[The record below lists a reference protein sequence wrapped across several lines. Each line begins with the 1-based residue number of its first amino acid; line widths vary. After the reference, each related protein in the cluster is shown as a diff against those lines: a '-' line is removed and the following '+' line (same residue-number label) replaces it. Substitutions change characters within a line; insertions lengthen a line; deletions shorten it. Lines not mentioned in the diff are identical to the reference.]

1 MKCRHIDSYMVEG
14 TWGPHRAKRVCWD
27 CGMHVK
33 WEKAQQNPY
42 YKRTGRKYVYGSNT
56 GTANK
61 PITHSQNSSSHV
73 QMGI

>member
-33 WEKAQQNPY
+33 WEKVQQ
-42 YKRTGRKYVYGSNT
+42 
-56 GTANK
+56 K
-61 PITHSQNSSSHV
+61 PLLSTHWP
-73 QMGI
+73 